1 MKDTQNYLRL
11 GVDKTPKPWYNNY
24 RNQERGIDTMKKL
37 VNLRC
42 YAAVGKNDFCDTSIW
57 NHIRYVEVAETN
69 STEYTL
75 ETFEQAFAA
84 VADNHIRNAETSTTF
99 FGNRPT
105 IEMKWG
111 DIYKPTT
118 VLTAKTF
125 KPVRVK
131 WMWEEVE
138 RMYTMKDLAD
148 LLPAEQFCEWL
159 KDHGITMVGS
169 H

>member
-1 MKDTQNYLRL
+1 
-11 GVDKTPKPWYNNY
+11 
-24 RNQERGIDTMKKL
+24 MKKL

-42 YAAVGKNDFCDTSIW
+42 YAAVGKNDLCDTSIW

-75 ETFEQAFAA
+75 DTFEEAFAA
-84 VADNHIRNAETSTTF
+84 VADNHIRNAETSCTLF
-99 FGNRPT
+99 FSRPT

-125 KPVRVK
+125 KPIRVK
-131 WMWEEVE
+131 WVWEEVT
-138 RMYTMKDLAD
+138 RRYTMKDLAD
-148 LLPAEQFCEWL
+148 LLPADQFCEWL

>member
-1 MKDTQNYLRL
+1 
-11 GVDKTPKPWYNNY
+11 
-24 RNQERGIDTMKKL
+24 MKKL

-42 YAAVGKNDFCDTSIW
+42 YAAVGKNDLCDTSIW

-69 STEYTL
+69 STEFTL
-75 ETFEQAFAA
+75 ETFEEAFAA
-84 VADNHIRNAETSTTF
+84 VRDNRIRNAETGCTLF
-99 FGNRPT
+99 RNRPT
-105 IEMKWG
+105 IEIGWG
-111 DIYKPTT
+111 DFRSKSEMTE
-118 VLTAKTF
+118 KTF

-131 WMWEEVE
+131 WEWEEVT

-159 KDHGITMVGS
+159 KDHGITMVAP